1 MPVAILKDGD
11 RKFKGK
17 NALYSNIMAATILGE
32 AMKRSLGPNGLDK
45 MLVDAIG
52 NSTVTNDGATLLKRM
67 EIQHPIGKMLV
78 EIAKTQDEM
87 VGDGTTTVV
96 ILAGELLREARK
108 LLDKKVHP
116 SIIMNGYEIAC
127 KKAQEIM
134 KDVALKIDIKDEAM
148 LRKVAEVALST
159 KMLVEHKDILAE
171 LIVSAALKVT
181 KKTPK
186 GYDIDLD
193 DMSIQRK
200 PGGSLDETTLVNG
213 VIIDKEIAHMAMPRR
228 VENAKIA
235 LIVLPFEIKKTTFD
249 SKINIQNPN
258 QLKMFTAEEENML
271 RRMVGKLQDLGA
283 NILFCQ
289 REMSEKAQKIL
300 ANENI
305 LAVKRVKVA
314 DMERIAKATGGKIIT
329 TIDDLEIKDLGS
341 AKLVR
346 ERKFGKDKLVLIE
359 GCKNPKAVTIFIRGG
374 TDKVIDEARR
384 SILDGL
390 HVLKDVI
397 NEPLVLGGGG
407 ASEMQ
412 VSRKLVSFAE
422 KTKGKEQLAIKSF
435 AIALES
441 IPETLVEN
449 AGHRSID
456 ILTKLRSDH
465 KRGNIWSGVSTLDG
479 KVIDTYEN
487 TVLEPLIVKT
497 QAISSANE
505 AAQIILKIDDVIAS
519 SKSEIEDTQAKD
531 QEEST
536 REEKKEI
543 I

>member
-1 MPVAILKDGD
+1 MPVAILKDGN
-11 RKFKGK
+11 RKSKEK
-17 NALYSNIMAATILGE
+17 NVLYSNIMAATILGQ
-32 AMKRSLGPNGLDK
+32 AMKSSLGPNGLDK

-96 ILAGELLREARK
+96 ILAGEFLREARE

-127 KKAQEIM
+127 EKAREIM
-134 KDVALKIDIKDEAM
+134 KDIALKIDLKDKTM
-148 LRKVAEVALST
+148 LKKIAQVAIST
-159 KMLVEHKDILAE
+159 KMLAEHKDVLAE
-171 LIVSAALKVT
+171 LIMNAVLQVT
-181 KKTPK
+181 RKTPK

-193 DMSIQRK
+193 DISIQRK

-213 VIIDKEIAHMAMPRR
+213 VIIDKEIVHMTMPRR
-228 VENAKIA
+228 VDNAKIA
-235 LIVLPFEIKKTTFD
+235 LIVLPFEIKKTTID
-249 SKINIQNPN
+249 SKINIQNPD
-258 QLKMFTAEEENML
+258 QLKMFTAEEENIL
-271 RRMVGKLQDLGA
+271 RRMVGQLHDVGA
-283 NILFCQ
+283 NVLFCQ
-289 REMSEKAQKIL
+289 REISEKAQKML

-314 DMERIAKATGGKIIT
+314 DMERIAKATGGKIMT
-329 TIDDLEIKDLGS
+329 TIDELEIKDLGS
-341 AKLVR
+341 AELVK
-346 ERKFGKDKLVLIE
+346 ERKFGKDKIVLVE

-384 SILDGL
+384 SLLDGL

-407 ASEMQ
+407 ASELE
-412 VSRKLVSFAE
+412 VSKKLVSLAE

-435 AIALES
+435 AKALES
-441 IPETLVEN
+441 IPATLVEN
-449 AGHRSID
+449 AGHRSMD
-456 ILTKLRSDH
+456 VLTKLRSDH
-465 KRGNIWSGVSTLDG
+465 KGDSIWSGVSPLDG
-479 KVIDTYEN
+479 RVIDTYKN
-487 TVLEPLIVKT
+487 GVLEPLIVKT
-497 QAISSANE
+497 QAISSASE

-519 SKSEIEDTQAKD
+519 CKSEIGDTQAKD

-536 REEKKEI
+536 HEEKKEI
-543 I
+543 